1 MTSRG
6 APSHESHDGFPYP
19 QPFSRSGEKGDSCV
33 ADATFTVSLKK
44 GERKMLTQ
52 VFHLHAL
59 SALHVGAGQ
68 ALGAV
73 DLPIARAKATNLP
86 LVPGSALKGVLR
98 DEFAGNANQATLFGP
113 EKIAEGSTAHAG
125 ALTLGDAQLLLLPV
139 RSLAGV
145 SAFVTCPFVL
155 ARYAEDLQREESTAG
170 NGSAAAAVP
179 AVPAVPEVGEGT
191 ALVSAESCLKATE
204 QMMVLEDLDLAAKE
218 GADAWAQAIAERV
231 HAGKAQWQAMFRERF
246 AILADD
252 DFSFLA
258 DTATEVRSR
267 IRIDDSR
274 GVVQDGALWYEE
286 NLPAET
292 LLWGNIA
299 AGPARD
305 TSQLTR
311 QQVLAA
317 FCTALGRE
325 ATIQIGGKATIGRG
339 LVRFVLGKQP

>member
-1 MTSRG
+1 
-6 APSHESHDGFPYP
+6 
-19 QPFSRSGEKGDSCV
+19 
-33 ADATFTVSLKK
+33 
-44 GERKMLTQ
+44 MLTQ

-98 DEFAGNANQATLFGP
+98 DEFADHPQQKALFGP
-113 EKIAEGSTAHAG
+113 ETIAESSVAHAG
-125 ALTLGDAQLLLLPV
+125 ALVFGDAQLLLLPV

-155 ARYAEDLQREESTAG
+155 ERYAEDLRREASAAG
-170 NGSAAAAVP
+170 KGSAAAAVV
-179 AVPAVPEVGEGT
+179 AVPAVSAVPDVPPVGEGV
-191 ALVSAESCLKATE
+191 ALVCAKTCLRASE
-204 QMMVLEDLDLAAKE
+204 QMLVLEDLDLAARE
-218 GADAWAQAIAERV
+218 GADAWAHAIAKRV
-231 HAGKAQWQAMFRERF
+231 HAGKEKWQEMFCERF
-246 AILADD
+246 AILSDD

-258 DTATEVRSR
+258 DTATEVRAR

-305 TSQLTR
+305 ASKLSR

-317 FCTALGRE
+317 FCSALGTE